1 MKASKILCSILLV
14 ALFSFQAVS
23 SQDQPFLAR
32 VRALEGKTTPARGK
46 VILNTL
52 KKLNVKFKWRE
63 LFQGPYGQGCN
74 IITTFG
80 QGEKQILV
88 GAHYDVVAGS
98 PGANDNGSGVS
109 VALALVEKLKDAE
122 LKSTVKVIFFD
133 GEEQGLA
140 GSRAYVSKHRND
152 KIFAYLNLDV
162 CGTGDTIVFGPAY
175 GGEANPAL
183 QAVRRVVKEK
193 NIPYAESTLLP
204 PSDNRSFQAAGIPN
218 IAIAIVPRRDAVLL
232 SQMMKGE
239 PIIIEE
245 VPQVLKVMHTPEDKS
260 TLLTEEA
267 MERVFEVVYGALLYL
282 DSQTEKAEAP
292 SATEKGIKRELAVR

>member
-23 SQDQPFLAR
+23 SEDEPFLAR
-32 VRALEGKTTPARGK
+32 VKALEGKTTSARGK
-46 VILNTL
+46 VILDTL

-63 LFQGPYGQGCN
+63 LFQSPYGQGCN

-80 QGEKQILV
+80 QGERQILV
-88 GAHYDVVAGS
+88 GAHYDVVPGS

-109 VALALVEKLKDAE
+109 VALGLVEKLKDAE

-133 GEEQGLA
+133 GEEPGML
-140 GSRAYVSKHRND
+140 GSQAYVSKHKNE
-152 KIFAYLNLDV
+152 KIFAYLNLDM
-162 CGTGDTIVFGPAY
+162 CGTGDTIIFGPAY

-204 PSDNRSFQAAGIPN
+204 PGDNISFQAAGISN
-218 IAIAIVPRRDAVLL
+218 ISIAIVPKGVKEALVLL
-232 SQMMKGE
+232 E
-239 PIIIEE
+239 
-245 VPQVLKVMHTPEDKS
+245 VMHTPEDKS
-260 TLLTEEA
+260 TLVTEEA